1 MPAGECWVLN
11 RRLSNGLPHPNEVVF
26 DEELPLCARGNDD
39 EPFVVLAAELMIFDD
54 KAAREQYII
63 GNWSDDKF
71 GAAARGKDLT
81 DFIQDNG
88 RRIRIN
94 RYTGVSQR
102 DK

>member
-11 RRLSNGLPHPNEVVF
+11 RRLASGLPHPNETAL
-26 DEELPLCARGNDD
+26 DEELPLCAHDNED
-39 EPFVVLAAELMIFDD
+39 EPFVVLATELMIFDE

-63 GNWSDDKF
+63 GNWTYDES

-81 DFIQDNG
+81 EFITDNG

-102 DK
+102 DQ